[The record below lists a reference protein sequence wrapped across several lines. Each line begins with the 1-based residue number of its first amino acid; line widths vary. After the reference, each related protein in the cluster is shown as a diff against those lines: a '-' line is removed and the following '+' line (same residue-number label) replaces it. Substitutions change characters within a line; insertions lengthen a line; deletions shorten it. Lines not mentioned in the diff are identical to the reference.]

1 LHVNKYILPNI
12 QAKHPNQTTK
22 PNNQTKHPNQTSK
35 PNLAI
40 MSYTQ
45 HGIQKKVNNMK
56 FKVMII
62 GDEKSGKT
70 SYINRMVN
78 RPFCVNYKKTFGVE
92 VNPLVFRTNIG
103 HITLNMWDCAG
114 NTTKNDNTELY
125 CKGSHAC
132 IILSDIRNNGTN
144 NEHWK
149 NKYQSVYP
157 NKPIIYCSNKI
168 DKVNSND
175 INNSQYYNLSVKC
188 NLNLKEPFHYLIKK
202 LTNNNAIRF
211 YD

>member
-1 LHVNKYILPNI
+1 MSNF
-12 QAKHPNQTTK
+12 
-22 PNNQTKHPNQTSK
+22 SK
-35 PNLAI
+35 ELK
-40 MSYTQ
+40 SEFDYTQ

-56 FKVMII
+56 FKVVII

-78 RPFCVNYKKTFGVE
+78 QPFCENYTQTLGVE
-92 VNPLVFRTNIG
+92 VNPLIFRTNIG
-103 HITLNMWDCAG
+103 HITLNMWDCSE
-114 NTTKNDNTELY
+114 NRVINNHIELY
-125 CKGSHAC
+125 CEASHAC
-132 IILSDIRNNGTN
+132 IILSDIRNNGIN

-149 NKYQSVYP
+149 NKFQSVCP

-175 INNSQYYNLSVKC
+175 INNSQHYNLSVKC